1 MKCKMIILVMITAG
15 IMSSC
20 NMNRDKNDTANMS
33 SATDSSMMT
42 KTDTGTMSGTKN
54 SNMPGP
60 VTLDSATDL
69 NKVAMAK
76 PDPTKKGKKGK
87 VIIVMDDIKRT
98 GDMNMDKEGYYN
110 STEILPAFPGGQ
122 KALANFFEKN
132 IQYPQDATDN
142 GVEGNVKINF
152 AVDENGKVYAPKIIS
167 DNIGYGIE
175 KEALSAFSKMPA
187 WTPGKIKGRNVKT
200 RFTLPITFQLY

>member
-1 MKCKMIILVMITAG
+1 MKYYMIFLGVITAG
-15 IMSSC
+15 IISGC
-20 NMNRDKNDTANMS
+20 NMNKDKNDTVNMS
-33 SATDSSMMT
+33 AATDSSMMT
-42 KTDTGTMSGTKN
+42 KTDTVMIPGSNN
-54 SNMPGP
+54 SNMPVSGS
-60 VTLDSATDL
+60 VDSASGSK
-69 NKVAMAK
+69 KVAMAK
-76 PDPTKKGKKGK
+76 PDPMKKGKKGK
-87 VIIVMDDIKRT
+87 VIIVIDDIKAT